1 MAISLSKKTKIGFIG
16 IGVMGVSMCG
26 RMMDAGYSM
35 TIYNRTKSK
44 AKSLIKTGAKWANS
58 PAEVAAASDIVF
70 TIVGYPK
77 DVEEVYFGKKGIL
90 SAAKTGSILI
100 DMTTTKPS
108 LAQRIYKAAKVQKI
122 ATIDAPVSGGDVGAK
137 TGALSIMVG
146 GDKKAVKTIMP
157 LFEIM
162 GKNIIYEGKAGAG
175 QHTKMCNQ
183 ITIAGTM
190 IGVCESLL
198 YAHKA
203 GLDLEVMLQAI
214 SGGAARCWTLDNL
227 APRIVQRNFD
237 PGFYVEHFIKDM
249 EIALDEARLMDLSLP
264 GLALVHQLYKGLQA
278 QGNGRMGTQ
287 ALTLALEQLSGVK
300 TS

>member
-1 MAISLSKKTKIGFIG
+1 MAVSLSKKTKIGFIG
-16 IGVMGVSMCG
+16 TGVMGVSMCG
-26 RMMDAGYSM
+26 RMMAEGYSM

-44 AKSLIKTGAKWANS
+44 AKSLIKKGAKWVNS
-58 PAEVAAASDIVF
+58 PAEVAANSEIIF
-70 TIVGYPK
+70 TIVGYPQ
-77 DVEEVYFGKKGIL
+77 DVEEVYFGQDGIL
-90 SAAKTGSILI
+90 SKAKSGSILI

-108 LAQRIYKAAKVQKI
+108 LAKKIYKTAKAKKI
-122 ATIDAPVSGGDVGAK
+122 STIDAPVSGGDVGAK
-137 TGALSIMVG
+137 NGALSIMIG
-146 GDKKAVKTIMP
+146 GDKKAVKTVMP

-162 GKNIIYEGKAGAG
+162 GKNMIYEGKAGSG

-203 GLDLEVMLQAI
+203 GLDLGVMLQAI

-264 GLALVHQLYKGLQA
+264 GLSLVHQLYKAVQA
-278 QGNGRMGTQ
+278 QGNGRLGTQ
-287 ALTLALEQLSGVK
+287 ALTLALEQLSGIK
-300 TS
+300 S

>member
-1 MAISLSKKTKIGFIG
+1 MAVALSKKTKIGFIG
-16 IGVMGVSMCG
+16 TGVMGVSMCG
-26 RMMDAGYSM
+26 RMMEEGYSM

-44 AKSLIKTGAKWANS
+44 AESLIEKGAKWANS
-58 PAEVAAASDIVF
+58 PAEVAAQSEIVF
-70 TIVGYPK
+70 TIVGYPQ
-77 DVEEVYFGKKGIL
+77 DVEEVYFGENGIMS
-90 SAAKTGSILI
+90 SAKPSSILI

-108 LAQRIYKAAKVQKI
+108 IAQRIYVVAKTKGI
-122 ATIDAPVSGGDVGAK
+122 STIDAPVSGGDVGAK
-137 TGALSIMVG
+137 NGTLSIMIG
-146 GDKKAVKTIMP
+146 GDKESVDTVMP
-157 LFEIM
+157 LFKIM
-162 GKNIIYEGKAGAG
+162 GTNMIYEGKAGAG

-203 GLDLEVMLQAI
+203 GLDLDVMLQAI

-249 EIALDEARLMDLSLP
+249 EIALDEARMMDLSLP
-264 GLALVHQLYKGLQA
+264 GLSLVHQLYKAVQA
-278 QGNGRMGTQ
+278 QGNGRLGTQ
-287 ALTLALEQLSGVK
+287 ALTLALEQMSGIK
-300 TS
+300 N